1 MNRIGHEDTKTRS
14 STHGRSRILAGVF
27 GVFIGCLCAAL
38 TISTGA
44 SSVPLRAQKGIVA
57 SQSEIASRIGAEA
70 IRDGGTA
77 VDAAVATA
85 FALAVTFPF
94 AGNIGGG
101 GFLVYRPATGEPVT
115 YDFREKAPAKAS
127 PTMWLK
133 DGKYNAQ
140 VHHNSHL
147 AVGVPG
153 TVAGLHL
160 AWKEQGKL
168 PWKRL
173 VDPAVALAK
182 DGFTVS
188 DNLARS
194 LKSVQRAMQPYPAS
208 IAAFSKNGVP
218 YEAGE
223 TLKQPDL
230 ARTLERIAT
239 QGPTGFYEGET
250 ASLVEKEMAAHD
262 GLITRADLKSY
273 AAVRRPVVTGT
284 YRGYDIISMPPP
296 SSGGVGIIEMLNILE
311 GYDLKAMGF
320 ASAAQIHIM
329 AESMKRAYADRAQFL
344 GDPDFNTDM
353 PLARLM
359 SKPYA
364 SDLRKTISPERA
376 SKSSPT
382 RFEWPHE
389 SDETT
394 QISAV
399 DANRN
404 AVSMTYTLEQGYGV
418 KIVVPGAGFLLNNE
432 MGDFNAAPE
441 LTNDQGL
448 IGTKANLAEPGK
460 RMLSSMAPTI
470 LTKDGKLFMVTGSPG
485 GRTIINTVL
494 ETIVDAVDFGM
505 NAQDAVDA
513 ARFHHQWLPDVINY
527 EKFGFSPDTIKE
539 LERRGHTLR
548 EGGNQGVAQ
557 VIIYDPKEDML
568 EGGNDRR
575 AADGAAVGVPG
586 RVPARTTSAGR

>member
-1 MNRIGHEDTKTRS
+1 MTTLKYFAVAIICVGFVVSTR
-14 STHGRSRILAGVF
+14 
-27 GVFIGCLCAAL
+27 
-38 TISTGA
+38 A
-44 SSVPLRAQKGIVA
+44 SSVPVRAQRGMVA
-57 SQSEIASRIGAEA
+57 SQSEIASRIGADVIKE
-70 IRDGGTA
+70 GGTA
-77 VDAAVATA
+77 IDAVVATA
-85 FALAVTFPF
+85 FALAVTHPT

-101 GFLVYRPATGEPVT
+101 GFIVYRPATGEPVA
-115 YDFREKAPAKAS
+115 YDFREKAPAKSS

-133 DGKYNAQ
+133 DGKYSPEI
-140 VHHNSHL
+140 HHNSHM

-168 PWKRL
+168 PWRRL
-173 VDPAVALAK
+173 VEPAVQLAR

-194 LKSVQRAMQPYPAS
+194 LKSVMRSMQKYPAS
-208 IAAFSKNGVP
+208 VAAFTKNGVP

-239 QGPTGFYEGET
+239 QGPSGFYEGET
-250 ASLVEKEMAAHD
+250 AALLEKEMAANG
-262 GLITRADLKSY
+262 GLITREDLKNY
-273 AAVRRPVVTGT
+273 RAVRRAPVKGS
-284 YRGYDIISMPPP
+284 YRGYDVISMPPP
-296 SSGGVGIIEMLNILE
+296 SSGGVGLIEMLNVLE
-311 GYDLKAMGF
+311 GYDLKTMGF
-320 ASAAQIHIM
+320 SSAAQIHVM
-329 AESMKRAYADRAQFL
+329 AETMKRAYADRAKFL

-353 PLARLM
+353 PLPRLM
-359 SKPYA
+359 SKDYA
-364 SDLRKTISPERA
+364 ATLRKTINMDHA
-376 SKSSPT
+376 SKSSPRT
-382 RFEWPHE
+382 FEWSHE
-389 SDETT
+389 SEETT
-394 QISAV
+394 QISVV
-399 DANRN
+399 DGSHN

-441 LTNDQGL
+441 LTTEEGL

-460 RMLSSMAPTI
+460 RMLSSMSPTI
-470 LTKDGKLFMVTGSPG
+470 LTRDGRLFMVTGSPG

-505 NAQDAVDA
+505 NAQEAVDA
-513 ARFHHQWLPDVINY
+513 ARFHHQWVPDEIY
-527 EKFGFSPDTIKE
+527 FEKFGFSPDTVKE

-548 EGGNQGVAQ
+548 QGGGQGVAQ
-557 VIIYDPKEDML
+557 VIIYDVKNDVL

-575 AADGAAVGVPG
+575 AADGAAVGILG
-586 RVPARTTSAGR
+586 RPTGGTSSAGAAKRD